1 MSRTLLEEY
10 SVMGSKVSI
19 IDEDGQGLYIVED
32 PRISREESSAIS
44 SIMDEIYFSSTSVSD
59 AENKLLEI
67 LKTKNISP
75 ELNEKILNIFKKRIL
90 YDEITVPVMDP
101 EVEEIE
107 CMGPGLPLT
116 VIHRKYS
123 NYMRL
128 YTNIVLPKEEDILR
142 IIEKLAIKSSKSVNI
157 ARPYLEFSLPEG
169 HRVAATVSNEISNPG
184 STFDIRKFPVSPISL
199 IKLIKGNSLSVEIAS
214 YLWFLLDYKPF
225 YLIVGSTGSGK
236 TTFLNALLNFANPDA
251 KILSIE
257 DTPELNL
264 SGKNWI
270 RFFSRQSLVSTY
282 DVTIGEL
289 SRLALRYRPDYLIIG
304 EVRGKEIETLIHA
317 SSSGHASLSTF
328 HGGKP
333 SDVVTRIVSLLPKEL
348 AIMFLNNVWGFIL
361 VGRRVDENGSI
372 IKAINAIYETQ
383 KIHGK
388 TKFRKIVWW
397 SFKDKIYKPNNFSEL
412 LKISTKLKFISDSY
426 GLSKSDIL
434 DELERRKNV
443 IEKLI
448 AENIADNE
456 MIQAEIAK
464 FYRERGLNVQSTI

>member
-1 MSRTLLEEY
+1 MSRTILEEY
-10 SVMGSKVSI
+10 YVLGSKVSI

-32 PRISREESSAIS
+32 PKVSREESSTIS
-44 SIMDEIYFSSTSVSD
+44 TIIDEIYFSSTSLAE
-59 AENKLLEI
+59 AENRLVEI
-67 LKTKNISP
+67 LKSKNISP
-75 ELNEKILNIFKKRIL
+75 ELNEKIINIFKKRIL
-90 YDEITVPVMDP
+90 YDEITIPVMDP
-101 EVEEIE
+101 DVEEIE

-128 YTNIVLPKEEDILR
+128 YSNIVLNKEEDILR
-142 IIEKLAIKSSKSVNI
+142 VIEKLAIKSNKSVNI

-199 IKLIKGNSLSVEIAS
+199 VRLIKTNSLSIEIAS
-214 YLWFLLDYKPF
+214 FLWFLLDYKPF

-236 TTFLNALLNFANPDA
+236 TTFLNALLNFTNPDA

-264 SGKNWI
+264 NGKNWI
-270 RFFSRQSLVSTY
+270 RFFSRQSLISSY
-282 DVTIGEL
+282 DVSINEL

-361 VGRRVDENGSI
+361 VGRRVDDSGRI
-372 IKAINAIYETQ
+372 VKAISAIYETQ
-383 KIHGK
+383 KVNGK
-388 TKFRKIVWW
+388 TKFRRIIWW
-397 SFKDKIYKPNNFSEL
+397 SFKDKKYKPDNFRDL
-412 LKISTKLKFISDSY
+412 LKISTRLKFISDSY
-426 GLSKSDIL
+426 GLTKTDVIH
-434 DELERRKNV
+434 ELERRKSILERLVN
-443 IEKLI
+443 
-448 AENIADNE
+448 ENIVDNE
-456 MIQAEIAK
+456 MIQLEIAK